1 MKFGREFERKIES
14 VITECSEAG
23 ILPSKVL
30 KMLAAGSSVEE
41 VEQETGAN
49 PIEIMKIFQLGFDI
63 FVRIE
68 YELGFGEPVNNAS
81 AFIDEKDDRDNIIPK
96 DGVWSAYTDGASRGN
111 PGPSGLGFV
120 IKDQNGQTVCS
131 NSEYLGT
138 KTNNEAEY
146 EALIA
151 ALSELAR
158 LEIREAVIY
167 ADSELMVKQMK
178 GQYKVRNLRLQELHR
193 RASALARNFK
203 SLRFEH
209 VPRAQNAEADAL
221 ANEGIDNG

>member
-1 MKFGREFERKIES
+1 MKFSREFERKIDG

-23 ILPSKVL
+23 ILPSKVF
-30 KMLAAGSSVEE
+30 KMLAAGGTVEE
-41 VEQETGAN
+41 VQRETGAN
-49 PIEIMKIFQLGFDI
+49 PVDIMKIFQLGFDL

-68 YELGFGEPVNNAS
+68 YELGFGEPINNIS
-81 AFIDEKDDRDNIIPK
+81 AFINKKEVKDELVPK
-96 DGVWSAYTDGASRGN
+96 VGVWSAYTDGASRGN
-111 PGPSGLGFV
+111 PGPAGLGFV

-131 NSEYLGT
+131 NSEFLGT

-146 EALIA
+146 QALIA
-151 ALSELAR
+151 ALAELVR
-158 LEIREAVIY
+158 LEIREAVIF

-178 GQYKVRNLRLQELHR
+178 GQYKVRNLRLQELHKK
-193 RASALARNFK
+193 ASALTRNFK

-209 VPRAQNAEADAL
+209 IPRAQNAEADSL